1 MTVLI
6 IEDDLTI
13 SDFLKKGFS
22 EAGFTPDSAT
32 DGHTGLDLALQ
43 KDFDLL
49 IVDLMLPGLD
59 GLQLIGELRKVK
71 AHVPILILSAKRS
84 LGERIFGL
92 DSGADDYLVKP
103 FAFAELLARSHA
115 LLRRSSKKTE
125 SNLISVGQISLHI
138 ASREVFRENKKIDLQ
153 AKEFSLLEFF
163 LRNPDRVV
171 TKTQI
176 LEQIWNY
183 NFDPQTNVVDVLVC
197 RLRNKIDR
205 DFAEKTIQTV
215 RGVGY
220 VLKST

>member
-22 EAGFTPDSAT
+22 EAVFTPDSAT